1 MTRSA
6 NKSLA
11 LALILG
17 AAIGAAGVKA
27 LHAQGGVQ
35 PAYVIVEQD
44 VTDRETFQKFSKAYS
59 AAVAPYNA
67 HFLAAGGRKVSVF
80 GSPPL
85 GQVAIVA
92 FPSMAEAQRFYASPA
107 YLEIKPLR
115 DRSVSE
121 KSRTFIV
128 EGKSPP

>member
-1 MTRSA
+1 MARSA
-6 NKSLA
+6 KKALA
-11 LALILG
+11 LALLVG

-27 LHAQGGVQ
+27 LHAQGGVP

-59 AAVAPYNA
+59 AAVAPYNV
-67 HFLAAGGRKVSVF
+67 HFLAAGGRTASVF
-80 GSPPL
+80 GSPPPR
-85 GQVAIVA
+85 QVAVIA

-128 EGKSPP
+128 EGKSP